1 MVPQHTTPPEGPS
14 RTLSP
19 TVEQQ
24 LEQAL
29 RAFLKTKNAQADGLR
44 TALRVAA
51 KDARERKLRAEE
63 LLTVLKSMEQR
74 IGITIPEETDGD
86 KDASRSRLIRAMIEA
101 YYMD

>member
-1 MVPQHTTPPEGPS
+1 MVPQHTSPPDGPS

-19 TVEQQ
+19 AVEQQ

-29 RAFLKTKNAQADGLR
+29 RTFLKTKNASADGVR

-51 KDARERKLRAEE
+51 KDAREHKLRAEE
-63 LLTVLKSMEQR
+63 LLTILKSLEQR
-74 IGITIPEETDGD
+74 IGATIPEDAGGD

-101 YYMD
+101 YYME